1 MSAGINIANYE
12 VFLLRFIDGDL
23 GAVEEAALQ
32 DFLEQHP
39 HIRQELQLLQSTVLT
54 PDPEVV
60 FENKALLYRGTPGIH
75 ADNQTGFL
83 LSYIDNELSATEKD
97 AVEKYIAQTPAARA
111 ELDLLQQTRLQPDMS
126 QVFLHKAS
134 LYRHRSRIRPVYW
147 WSAGAAAVVA
157 GLIVFTAPFGSRD
170 HGGNAPAVVAVNQ
183 QQATGTT
190 TPASTENV
198 VSLPPSKG
206 ETSPSLASGENITKG
221 DAIPSKGNIMPLP
234 PSKGN
239 GDLAVA
245 TSAQATSKG
254 NARPASQVAAGVASN
269 IPAASPAAATK
280 RDNESSPAP
289 RGNNNNNVMVASND
303 VPVTAP
309 ANGSTV
315 SHTTSANNVSTGTA
329 PASTSNAATIAASSQ
344 DAAPAKPPVM
354 MAMASPKEENAAPPS
369 IHGELIASVVS
380 SGDSKLLD
388 KVTNVARF
396 FAKKKANNK

>member
-23 GAVEEAALQ
+23 GAAEVAALQ

-83 LSYIDNELSATEKD
+83 LSYIDNELPATEKD
-97 AVEKYIAQTPAARA
+97 AVEKYIAQTPAAQA
-111 ELDLLQQTRLQPDMS
+111 ELALLQQTRLQPDLG

-157 GLIVFTAPFGSRD
+157 GLIVFTAPYGSKD
-170 HGGNAPAVVAVNQ
+170 HSGNVPAVVAVNQ
-183 QQATGTT
+183 QQASG
-190 TPASTENV
+190 TPAPAATENV
-198 VSLPPSKG
+198 IALSPSTGEATPSKGDVISLPPSK
-206 ETSPSLASGENITKG
+206 EDIAAAMPAKAPALSA
-221 DAIPSKGNIMPLP
+221 SKGH
-234 PSKGN
+234 
-239 GDLAVA
+239 V
-245 TSAQATSKG
+245 
-254 NARPASQVAAGVASN
+254 RPAPPVTTSVALHTPS
-269 IPAASPAAATK
+269 ASPATAAK
-280 RDNESSPAP
+280 QDHESTPAP

-303 VPVTAP
+303 IPVTAP
-309 ANGSTV
+309 ANSSTL
-315 SHTTSANNVSTGTA
+315 SHTTTSANNVSTGTA

-354 MAMASPKEENAAPPS
+354 MAMASPKEESAAPAS

-380 SGDSKLLD
+380 SGDNKLLD

>member
-23 GAVEEAALQ
+23 GAAEEAALQ

-83 LSYIDNELSATEKD
+83 LSYIDHELSATEKD
-97 AVEKYIAQTPAARA
+97 AVEKYIAQTPAAQA
-111 ELDLLQQTRLQPDMS
+111 ELALLQQTRLQPDLG

-157 GLIVFTAPFGSRD
+157 GLIVFTAPFGSKD
-170 HGGNAPAVVAVNQ
+170 NSGNAPAVVAVNQ
-183 QQATGTT
+183 QQASG
-190 TPASTENV
+190 TPAPAATENV
-198 VSLPPSKG
+198 ISLQPS
-206 ETSPSLASGENITKG
+206 TG
-221 DAIPSKGNIMPLP
+221 DVIIPSKEGVTHLP
-234 PSKGN
+234 SSKN
-239 GDLAVA
+239 D
-245 TSAQATSKG
+245 
-254 NARPASQVAAGVASN
+254 NAL
-269 IPAASPAAATK
+269 AAATPAK
-280 RDNESSPAP
+280 TPALPASKGDVRNGPPVTTSVALNTPNASPVAATKQDHEPTPAP

-309 ANGSTV
+309 ANSSTV
-315 SHTTSANNVSTGTA
+315 SHTTTSANNVSTGTA

-354 MAMASPKEENAAPPS
+354 MAMASPKEENAAPAS

>member
-23 GAVEEAALQ
+23 GAAEEAALQ

-97 AVEKYIAQTPAARA
+97 AVEKYIAQTPSAQA
-111 ELDLLQQTRLQPDMS
+111 ELALLQQTRLQPDMS

-157 GLIVFTAPFGSRD
+157 GLIVFTAPFGSKD
-170 HGGNAPAVVAVNQ
+170 QGGNAVVAVNQ

-198 VSLPPSKG
+198 IALPPSKG
-206 ETSPSLASGENITKG
+206 EASPSLASGENITKG
-221 DAIPSKGNIMPLP
+221 DAIPSKGNIIPTP
-234 PSKGN
+234 PSSKAN

-245 TSAQATSKG
+245 APARATSKG
-254 NARPASQVAAGVASN
+254 NARTASQVAASVASN
-269 IPAASPAAATK
+269 IPTASPAAATK

-329 PASTSNAATIAASSQ
+329 PANTSNAATIAASSQ